1 MLRLFCKRRLF
12 SSFAK
17 RCDVLDNK
25 NQIAFPKVDDED
37 LLGTTFETDDY
48 DILNEEHLKQWQLDL
63 EKKEK
68 SNIS

>member
-1 MLRLFCKRRLF
+1 LF

-25 NQIAFPKVDDED
+25 NQIAFPIGFKQHLAVDDED

-68 SNIS
+68 